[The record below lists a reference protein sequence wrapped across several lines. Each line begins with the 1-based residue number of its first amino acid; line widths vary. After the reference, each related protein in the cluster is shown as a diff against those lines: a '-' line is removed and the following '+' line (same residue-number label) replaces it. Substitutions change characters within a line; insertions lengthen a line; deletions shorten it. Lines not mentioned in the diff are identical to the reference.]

1 MAEYISFQ
9 PSDYFSTLLYSY
21 AASPNAITGAGFAPD
36 AVSLKGISGTSGGNN
51 WYIGNTVMGNTKTVK
66 WNSTAG
72 EVTTTDSILSFD
84 ADGYTLGADA
94 TANCNSTGTNYVG
107 YNWKAGTTSG
117 LSGGTITPTAYSISA
132 TAGQSVIAYTGTGAT
147 ATIPHG
153 LGAVPGC
160 IIVKNLGATAEWQ
173 TYNHKID
180 ATAPEDYT
188 LQLSA
193 NGARFDTDT
202 RWNDTAPTSSV
213 FTLAG
218 NDTVNGSAV
227 DYIAYVFTEKKGY
240 SKFGSYI
247 GNGDADG
254 TFVYTG
260 FRPAMVIFKKSTSA
274 GNDWGL
280 FDNKRDTYNPEGT
293 GLKPNDSAAE
303 YTATNQMDFL
313 SNGFKLR
320 STGGD
325 NNTNG
330 ATFIYLAFA
339 EFPTVSSN
347 DIPGV
352 AR

>member
-9 PSDYFSTLLYSY
+9 PSDFFNTKLYTGTGS
-21 AASPNAITGAGFAPD
+21 SNAITGVGFQPDFSWVKQRNGTQNHKLQD
-36 AVSLKGISGTSGGNN
+36 AVRGSTTVIQT
-51 WYIGNTVMGNTKTVK
+51 NT
-66 WNSTAG
+66 TAG
-72 EVTTTDSILSFD
+72 ESTVSTGMTSFD
-84 ADGYTLGADA
+84 SDGFTVGTDA
-94 TANCNSTGTNYVG
+94 GYNGNTDTYVSW
-107 YNWKAGTTSG
+107 NWKAGTTTG
-117 LSGGTITPTAYSISA
+117 LSGGTITPTAYSFNTTSGIS
-132 TAGQSVIAYTGTGAT
+132 ILAYTGTGST
-147 ATIPHG
+147 GTIAHG

-173 TYNHKID
+173 SYQQGID

-193 NGARFDTDT
+193 TGARFDTDT

-247 GNGDADG
+247 GNGNADG

-280 FDNKRDTYNPEGT
+280 FDNKRDIYNPEGT
-293 GLKPNDSAAE
+293 GLKPNDAAAQ
-303 YTATNQMDFL
+303 YTATNQMDLL